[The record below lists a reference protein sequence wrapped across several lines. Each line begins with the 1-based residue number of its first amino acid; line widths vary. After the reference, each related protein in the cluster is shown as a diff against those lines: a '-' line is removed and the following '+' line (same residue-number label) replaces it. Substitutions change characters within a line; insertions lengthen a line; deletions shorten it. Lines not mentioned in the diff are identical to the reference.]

1 MTKPAPPLALKSC
14 PKAYIHDTHRSR
26 TPDETLRF
34 IQETRDLVGMQG
46 FTDATGADRIGI
58 PVFTCDRSRPDGSR
72 TSHTGKGA
80 SKIQAQVSLMM
91 ESIERYSS
99 EFREEYLPKLIRGT
113 FQNLGKEHPVLDP
126 RELIL
131 PQFTEKPA
139 DIEAHWVWGFDL
151 LGKREILV
159 PACAVYHPFH
169 PDDGALMSTHTNG
182 LASGNTMEEAVFH
195 ALTEVI
201 ERDAWSIAKFNDSMD
216 EAVFI
221 EDLPGCGFLLDLVG
235 KFERASIEV
244 HARDITTDL
253 GVPVMAVF
261 SQDEKY
267 PAMMPFDGFGA
278 HLDPRVAL
286 GRALMEVAAT
296 RGLFIQK
303 HGMGGLQADSRY
315 FDHPEGSLDSRF
327 YAETMKSLHSV
338 DSSFSEDILTDI
350 EHIGARLM
358 RRGFERIVAVDL
370 TRSDVNI
377 PTVRVIVPGMEVF
390 CFDKSR
396 RGERLH
402 R

>member
-1 MTKPAPPLALKSC
+1 MAKPVAPLVLKSC
-14 PKAYIHDTHRSR
+14 PKAYIHDTHRSK

-34 IQETRDLVGMQG
+34 IQETKELVGMEDL
-46 FTDATGADRIGI
+46 TDATGADRIGI
-58 PVFTCDRSRPDGSR
+58 PVFTCGRSRPDGSM

-80 SKIQAQVSLMM
+80 SKTQAQVSLMM

-99 EFREEYLPKLIRGT
+99 EFREEYLPKLIRGS
-113 FQNLGKEHPVLDP
+113 FRDLKEKHLALDP

-131 PQFTEKPA
+131 PQFTENPT
-139 DIEAHWVWGFDL
+139 DIETHWIRGLDL
-151 LGKREILV
+151 PSNREILV

-169 PDDGALMSTHTNG
+169 LDDGAFMSTHTNG
-182 LASGNTMEEAVFH
+182 LASGNTTEEAVFH

-216 EAVFI
+216 EAISI
-221 EDLPGCGFLLDLVG
+221 EDRPGCGFLLDLVE

-244 HARDITTDL
+244 SARDITTDI
-253 GVPVMAVF
+253 GVPVMAAF
-261 SQDEKY
+261 SHDTQY
-267 PAMMPFDGFGA
+267 PAMMTFDGFGA

-303 HGMGGLQADSRY
+303 HGIEGLQESSRY
-315 FDHPEGSLDSRF
+315 FDQREGSLDSRF
-327 YAETMKSLHSV
+327 YAGSRKSLHSV
-338 DSSFSEDILTDI
+338 ESSYSDDILTDI
-350 EHIGARLM
+350 VDIRTKL
-358 RRGFERIVAVDL
+358 RQKGFERIIVVDL
-370 TRSDVNI
+370 TRSDANI

-390 CFDKSR
+390 CFDKTR
-396 RGERLH
+396 RGDRLY